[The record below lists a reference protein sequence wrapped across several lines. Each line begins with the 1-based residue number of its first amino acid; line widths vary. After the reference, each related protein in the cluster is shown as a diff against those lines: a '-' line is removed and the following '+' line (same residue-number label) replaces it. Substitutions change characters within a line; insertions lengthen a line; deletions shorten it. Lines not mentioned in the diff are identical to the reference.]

1 MKLPPFQALLDEHR
15 ADVYRFLV
23 ATVGPSDAD
32 DCFQET
38 WISALRAYPTL
49 RRGDNLR
56 AWLFRIAQ
64 NKSIDAHR
72 ARGRRAVPVATVPER
87 PTSSPSDADP
97 ELWERVRDLPDQ
109 ATHSRVLPLGARNA
123 VRRAG
128 SAAREQRGRG
138 TPQRP
143 RGTEAAQRGVELMN
157 DIEMTLKNAAL
168 DLPTDTPEL
177 ADRAEAEGLIDV
189 AYTSVDSPLG
199 PLVVAATPEGLVRV
213 SYTEFRGEDEVLEE
227 LARRVSPRVLEA
239 PARLDPVRRELDE
252 YFEGRRQDFEVPIDW
267 SYLAGFTREV
277 LRATARIGF
286 GEVSTY
292 AGVAA
297 EAGSPRAVRAAGN
310 ALGANPMP
318 VVVPCH
324 RVLRSGGKLGGY
336 TGGLERKEFLLRL
349 EGALL

>member
-1 MKLPPFQALLDEHR
+1 
-15 ADVYRFLV
+15 
-23 ATVGPSDAD
+23 
-32 DCFQET
+32 
-38 WISALRAYPTL
+38 
-49 RRGDNLR
+49 
-56 AWLFRIAQ
+56 
-64 NKSIDAHR
+64 
-72 ARGRRAVPVATVPER
+72 
-87 PTSSPSDADP
+87 
-97 ELWERVRDLPDQ
+97 
-109 ATHSRVLPLGARNA
+109 
-123 VRRAG
+123 
-128 SAAREQRGRG
+128 
-138 TPQRP
+138 
-143 RGTEAAQRGVELMN
+143 MN

-168 DLPTDTPEL
+168 DLPTDAPDLT
-177 ADRAEAEGLIDV
+177 ARAEAEGLIDV

-199 PLVVAATPEGLVRV
+199 PLVVAATPKGLVRV
-213 SYTEFRGEDEVLEE
+213 SYTEFRGEDQVLEE

-239 PARLDPVRRELDE
+239 PARLDSVRRELDE
-252 YFEGRRQDFEVPIDW
+252 YFEGRRETFDVPIDW

-286 GEVSTY
+286 GEVSSY

-310 ALGANPMP
+310 ALGSNPMP

>member
-1 MKLPPFQALLDEHR
+1 
-15 ADVYRFLV
+15 
-23 ATVGPSDAD
+23 
-32 DCFQET
+32 
-38 WISALRAYPTL
+38 
-49 RRGDNLR
+49 
-56 AWLFRIAQ
+56 
-64 NKSIDAHR
+64 
-72 ARGRRAVPVATVPER
+72 
-87 PTSSPSDADP
+87 
-97 ELWERVRDLPDQ
+97 
-109 ATHSRVLPLGARNA
+109 
-123 VRRAG
+123 
-128 SAAREQRGRG
+128 
-138 TPQRP
+138 
-143 RGTEAAQRGVELMN
+143 MN

-168 DLPTDTPEL
+168 DLPADTPDL
-177 ADRAEAEGLIDV
+177 TGRAEAEGLIDV

-199 PLVVAATPEGLVRV
+199 PLVVAGTPKGLVRV

-252 YFEGRRQDFEVPIDW
+252 YFEGQRHDFDVPIDW

-286 GEVSTY
+286 GEVSSY

-310 ALGANPMP
+310 ALGSNPMP

>member
-1 MKLPPFQALLDEHR
+1 
-15 ADVYRFLV
+15 
-23 ATVGPSDAD
+23 
-32 DCFQET
+32 
-38 WISALRAYPTL
+38 
-49 RRGDNLR
+49 
-56 AWLFRIAQ
+56 
-64 NKSIDAHR
+64 
-72 ARGRRAVPVATVPER
+72 
-87 PTSSPSDADP
+87 
-97 ELWERVRDLPDQ
+97 
-109 ATHSRVLPLGARNA
+109 
-123 VRRAG
+123 
-128 SAAREQRGRG
+128 
-138 TPQRP
+138 
-143 RGTEAAQRGVELMN
+143 MN

-168 DLPTDTPEL
+168 DLPTDAPDLTS
-177 ADRAEAEGLIDV
+177 RAEAEGLIDV
-189 AYTSVDSPLG
+189 AYTSVVSPLG
-199 PLVVAATPEGLVRV
+199 PLVVAATLKGRVRV

-227 LARRVSPRVLEA
+227 LAARVSPRVLEA

-252 YFEGRRQDFEVPIDW
+252 YFEGNRQDFEVPIDW

-286 GEVSTY
+286 GEVSSY

-310 ALGANPMP
+310 ALGSNPMP